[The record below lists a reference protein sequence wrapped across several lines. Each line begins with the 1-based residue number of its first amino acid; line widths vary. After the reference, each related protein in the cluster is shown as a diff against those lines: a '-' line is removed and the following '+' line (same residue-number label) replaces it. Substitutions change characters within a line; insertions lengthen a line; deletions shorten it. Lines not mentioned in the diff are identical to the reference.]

1 MNFETYLA
9 ITAIIISS
17 ISAISALTVYQ
28 VTKRDKEHPVILEIV
43 KDFLIPLVDT
53 LKDDKKRFKEIDN
66 SSFPTF
72 LDLQFCIDNHFLRG
86 AIFDRFAK
94 RKPLLKRQILKY
106 NELCSK
112 IHEKIGELKKIALD
126 KGVIDSSSITIT
138 GEGCPRTVIKDKYE
152 NVDLPKILK
161 EKGLEQKIRD
171 IKISIEEFGLD
182 KKAEKKI
189 RKLER
194 IKRKLQDKYNLTDEE
209 LGW

>member
-9 ITAIIISS
+9 IAAIIISS
-17 ISAISALTVYQ
+17 ISAISALKMYQ

-53 LKDDKKRFKEIDN
+53 LKDDRKRFKEIDN

-86 AIFDRFAK
+86 ASFDRFAK

-126 KGVIDSSSITIT
+126 KGVIDSSSITIP

>member
-9 ITAIIISS
+9 IAAIIISS
-17 ISAISALTVYQ
+17 ISAISALKMYQ

-53 LKDDKKRFKEIDN
+53 LKDDRKRFKEIDN

-72 LDLQFCIDNHFLRG
+72 LDLQFCIDNRFLRG
-86 AIFDRFAK
+86 ASFDRFAK
-94 RKPLLKRQILKY
+94 RKTLLKRQILKY

-112 IHEKIGELKKIALD
+112 IHEKIGELKKIALY
-126 KGVIDSSSITIT
+126 KGVIDSSSITIP
-138 GEGCPRTVIKDKYE
+138 GEGGPRTVIKDKYE
-152 NVDLPKILK
+152 NDDLPKILK

>member
-9 ITAIIISS
+9 IAAIIISS
-17 ISAISALTVYQ
+17 ISAISALKMYQ

-53 LKDDKKRFKEIDN
+53 LKDDRKRFKEIDN

-72 LDLQFCIDNHFLRG
+72 LDLQFCIDNRFLRG
-86 AIFDRFAK
+86 ASFDRFAK

-112 IHEKIGELKKIALD
+112 IHEKIGELKKIALY
-126 KGVIDSSSITIT
+126 KGVIDSSSITIP
-138 GEGCPRTVIKDKYE
+138 GEGGPRTVIKDKYE
-152 NVDLPKILK
+152 NDDLPKILK

-209 LGW
+209 LGG

>member
-9 ITAIIISS
+9 IAAIIISS
-17 ISAISALTVYQ
+17 ISAISALKMYQ

-53 LKDDKKRFKEIDN
+53 LKDDRKRFKEIDN

-72 LDLQFCIDNHFLRG
+72 LDLQFCIDNRFLRG
-86 AIFDRFAK
+86 ASFDRFAK

-112 IHEKIGELKKIALD
+112 IHEKIGELKKIALY
-126 KGVIDSSSITIT
+126 KGVIDSSSITIP
-138 GEGCPRTVIKDKYE
+138 GEGGPRTVIKDKYE
-152 NVDLPKILK
+152 NDDLPKILK